1 MKPEIITRGRKR
13 FVLLPLDEYERLAE
27 LPPLPP
33 VAADGTSN
41 AIDYARASI
50 ARQLITDRRAAGLSQ
65 HELARRAGVRQE
77 TISRIESAK
86 HTASVR
92 VIDKLDRAIRAAMR
106 HKPPRVPNMHKPPW
120 SGSSYQK
127 RPPWVFKKRG

>member
-1 MKPEIITRGRKR
+1 MRCPVKPQIITRGHKR
-13 FVLLPLDEYERLAE
+13 FVLLPVDEYERLAA

-50 ARQLITDRRAAGLSQ
+50 ARQLISDRHNAGLSQ
-65 HELARRAGVRQE
+65 YELARRAGVRQE
-77 TISRIESAK
+77 TISRIESGK

-92 VIDKLDRAIRAAMR
+92 TVEKLDRAIRAAA
-106 HKPPRVPNMHKPPW
+106 
-120 SGSSYQK
+120 K
-127 RPPWVFKKRG
+127 RRQRRKSA